1 MRKTLL
7 ITILAFL
14 FAINAN
20 SQCTIIVPST
30 HGYFVNVTL
39 KATSVVATTPCVYGY
54 NYNVAVEYS
63 VTFTGVRIP
72 SKLNTLQGNLYCG
85 ASPNFFSLPTTGG
98 SGTVLSRSNVW
109 SANTD
114 CASASVSS
122 LRCNTFELQIQGP
135 GISNQFLTCGIVLP
149 PVCYAGTTAPAL
161 NASTKS
167 NICPASTVNLS
178 NITASN
184 TPSNTVLEWHS
195 ATPATALNKVLFTG
209 NVNAGT
215 YYAVFYDAINNC
227 YSNSTP
233 VYATVTP
240 CCQVGNSA
248 PNFRITGVTNICP
261 LLTAD
266 LTTLV
271 ATNIPVGAILEF
283 HSATPVSAST
293 KISLAAAINGGT
305 YYAVFH
311 DVLNDCYSNT
321 TEIRATITP
330 CCNAGIIAPN
340 LNTTTI
346 VNSCPIAT
354 ANLTTISANNTP
366 IGAVLEWHTSANI
379 SASNKVNSLTSVSAG
394 VYFAVF
400 FDALNNCYS
409 NASAAVNVAVSSCSG
424 ISSGNEGGLESDGCL
439 AESIS
444 KRNYQRIKTP
454 SVLADG
460 KAISYDN
467 PRDLQ
472 MFNEPVKGAL
482 GTRGDAEL
490 ESFIPLKPF
499 ANTATAFITSPND
512 LIGVT
517 NAKKVLSVDYFD
529 NTTQKRLAAVL
540 TTKTVDKVYDHT
552 KVICDRLIGSQLL
565 STQRI
570 VLDNKPFIMSVLQRE
585 NGAIEYNINFSV
597 NKVNATTATVTS
609 QWAIDEYPSKPDYW
623 NFQVWAQS
631 PDLTQKLAIEILNK
645 FKEQFATLNSTI
657 EPSIPKVFVKKGSYD
672 NGTLTLV
679 IQNPIGAKRITL
691 SGNYTSSETNKR
703 ETLSKTVTLSGANEE
718 TIELVVGS
726 IFDFGFTLRNEKS
739 TEYDALYFADG
750 AWGLDYNKNVSK
762 VESYEVNSVIPF
774 FQDGVFTVERTPIL
788 RGVVKDYVSLF
799 RSLRPASMEANLS
812 GYKNLSFKASGTS
825 VVEVTLVKKSITD
838 WSKQYRTEI
847 KLYNEKQDYS
857 LALKDFSNGTN
868 EPIKADDL
876 VDIVFTIKGDGK
888 TSKPFEIT
896 VDNVVF
902 DNKTNSTLKAGAVL
916 TAFPNPASE
925 STELIFNMPE
935 RGVSEISLTN
945 TNGKKVIQRTEE
957 FAKGNNRIML
967 MLNTLPS
974 GIYIAS
980 ITTAKG
986 KITTKV
992 IIP

>member
-14 FAINAN
+14 FSFYAN
-20 SQCTIIVPST
+20 SQCTISVPSSL
-30 HGYFVNVTL
+30 GYVVNVTL
-39 KATSVVATTPCVYGY
+39 KATSIVATTPCVFGY
-54 NYNVAVEYS
+54 NYNVAIEYN
-63 VTFTGVRIP
+63 VTFTGSHIP

-85 ASPNFFSLPTTGG
+85 VSPNFFSLPLTGG
-98 SGTVLSRSNVW
+98 SGTVLSRSNVLNPN
-109 SANTD
+109 SN
-114 CASASVSS
+114 CASATVSS
-122 LRCNTFELQIQGP
+122 LSCNTFELQIQGP
-135 GISNQFLTCGIVLP
+135 GISNQLIKCGTVLT
-149 PVCYAGTTAPAL
+149 PVCYAGTNAPAL
-161 NASTKS
+161 STS
-167 NICPASTVNLS
+167 TVNNICPASTVNLS
-178 NITASN
+178 TIIASN
-184 TPSNTVLEWHS
+184 VPSN
-195 ATPATALNKVLFTG
+195 
-209 NVNAGT
+209 
-215 YYAVFYDAINNC
+215 
-227 YSNSTP
+227 
-233 VYATVTP
+233 
-240 CCQVGNSA
+240 
-248 PNFRITGVTNICP
+248 
-261 LLTAD
+261 
-266 LTTLV
+266 
-271 ATNIPVGAILEF
+271 
-283 HSATPVSAST
+283 
-293 KISLAAAINGGT
+293 
-305 YYAVFH
+305 
-311 DVLNDCYSNT
+311 
-321 TEIRATITP
+321 
-330 CCNAGIIAPN
+330 
-340 LNTTTI
+340 
-346 VNSCPIAT
+346 
-354 ANLTTISANNTP
+354 
-366 IGAVLEWHTSANI
+366 AVLEWHTATHVT
-379 SASNKVNSLTSVSAG
+379 ALNKVALTGNVSAG
-394 VYFAVF
+394 TYYAVF

-409 NASAAVNVAVSSCSG
+409 NTSTAVNVAISTCSG

-439 AESIS
+439 AEAIS

-472 MFNEPVKGAL
+472 MFNEPAKGAL
-482 GTRGDAEL
+482 GTRGDTEL

-499 ANTATAFITSPND
+499 ANTVTAFMTSPND

-529 NTTQKRLAAVL
+529 NATQKRLAAVL
-540 TTKTVDKVYDHT
+540 TTKTADKVYDHT

-570 VLDNKPFIMSVLQRE
+570 VLDNKPFIMSTLQRE

-679 IQNPIGAKRITL
+679 IQNPIGAKHITL

-703 ETLSKTVTLSGANEE
+703 ETISKTVTLSGEKEE

-726 IFDFGFTLRNEKS
+726 IFDFGFNLRNEKS

-750 AWGLDYNKNVSK
+750 AWGLDYDKNVSK
-762 VESYEVNSVIPF
+762 VESYEVNSTIPF
-774 FQDGVFTVERTPIL
+774 FQDGVYTVERTPIL

-799 RSLRPASMEANLS
+799 RSLRPASQATNLS
-812 GYKNLSFKASGTS
+812 TYQNLSFKASGTS
-825 VVEVTLVKKSITD
+825 VIEVTLVKKSIAD

-847 KLYNEKQDYS
+847 KLYTDMQNYS
-857 LALKDFSNGTN
+857 LALKDFKNGTN
-868 EPIKADDL
+868 EPINADDL

-888 TSKPFEIT
+888 TSKPFEMTI
-896 VDNVVF
+896 DNVVF
-902 DNKTNSTLKAGAVL
+902 DNKINSTLKAGAVL

-925 STELIFNMPE
+925 STELIFDMPE

-974 GIYIAS
+974 GIYVAS

-986 KITTKV
+986 KITAKV